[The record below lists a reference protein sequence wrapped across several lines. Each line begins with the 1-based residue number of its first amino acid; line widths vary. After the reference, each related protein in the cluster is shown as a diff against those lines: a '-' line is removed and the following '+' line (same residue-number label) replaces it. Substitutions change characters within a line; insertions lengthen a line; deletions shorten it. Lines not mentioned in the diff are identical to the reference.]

1 MKVLILNQYVPPDAS
16 PTAFL
21 VGEIS
26 GLLRAQ
32 GHEPVW
38 LGRSTDY
45 GVQRRG
51 WARLAYDA
59 GSWMW
64 ILVSGL
70 AAPRAGAV
78 VVMTSPPCLLLAGAL
93 VALRHRARL
102 VHWVMD
108 LYPETA
114 EVLGECG
121 PLLGSWI
128 SRAMGRAYAACD
140 LVIALDADMA
150 GLLEKKYR
158 IKPEVLA
165 PWGPFLE
172 IPAGSVKKERERR
185 VWMYS
190 GNLGRAHDWK
200 TLLDAQEKLEQAG
213 EPWELVVQGGGA
225 GYTAAR
231 EEAGRRN
238 LRHCRW
244 LPYAE
249 KERLVQSLLEADVL
263 VATRRPELCGLLWP
277 SKLAL
282 LQALPRPLVWVGET
296 GGAVAELLAARGG
309 SVAFGQG
316 DAAGLAAWLSDFQ
329 PPGTTPEV
337 VPLET
342 VRRRSHERW
351 SDLVSNALK

>member
-1 MKVLILNQYVPPDAS
+1 MKVLILNQYVPPDPS

-38 LGRSTDY
+38 LGKGTDY
-45 GVQRRG
+45 GVRRRG
-51 WARLAYDA
+51 LARWRYDLS
-59 GSWMW
+59 SWLG

-70 AAPRAGAV
+70 AAPRAGVV

-102 VHWVMD
+102 VHWAMD

-114 EVLGECG
+114 VALGECG
-121 PLLGSWI
+121 PGVGSLV
-128 SRAMGRAYAACD
+128 SRLMGWAYAACD
-140 LVIALDADMA
+140 LVIALDWDMA
-150 GLLEKKYR
+150 SLLEKKYR
-158 IKPEVLA
+158 IAPAVLA
-165 PWGPFLE
+165 PWGSSLE
-172 IPAGSVKKERERR
+172 IPTGSARNKRERR

-200 TLLDAQEKLEQAG
+200 TLLDAQEKLEQSG
-213 EPWELVVQGGGA
+213 CPWDLVVQGGGA
-225 GYTAAR
+225 GYEAAR
-231 EEAGRRN
+231 DEAVRRN

-249 KERLVQSLLEADVL
+249 TERLVESLLEADVL
-263 VATRRPELCGLLWP
+263 VATRRPELRGLLWP

-296 GGAVAELLAARGG
+296 GGAVAETLGARGG
-309 SVAFGQG
+309 AVAFSRG
-316 DAAGLAAWLSDFQ
+316 DASGLAAWLSDFT
-329 PPGTTPEV
+329 PPGTAIDV
-337 VPLET
+337 VPLEV
-342 VRRRSHERW
+342 VRRQSHERW
-351 SDLVSNALK
+351 FGLFSNALK

>member
-1 MKVLILNQYVPPDAS
+1 MKVLILNQYVPPDPS

-26 GLLRAQ
+26 DLLRSQ

-38 LGRSTDY
+38 VGKSTDY

-51 WARLAYDA
+51 LSRLAYDV
-59 GSWMW
+59 GSWLR
-64 ILVSGL
+64 ILLSGL

-102 VHWVMD
+102 VHWAMD

-114 EVLGECG
+114 VVLGECG
-121 PLLGSWI
+121 PWLGSWI
-128 SRAMGRAYAACD
+128 SRAMGWAYAACD
-140 LVIALDADMA
+140 LVIALDQDMA

-158 IKPEVLA
+158 IAPQVLA
-165 PWGPFLE
+165 PWGPSLE
-172 IPAGSVKKERERR
+172 IPADSAPKNCERR

-200 TLLDAQEKLEQAG
+200 TLLDAQEQLEKAG
-213 EPWELVVQGGGA
+213 RPWDLVVQGGGA
-225 GYTAAR
+225 GYAAAK
-231 EEAGRRN
+231 EEAAGRN

-244 LPYAE
+244 LPYA
-249 KERLVQSLLEADVL
+249 KTDRLVESLLEADVL
-263 VATRRPELCGLLWP
+263 VATRQPGLRGLLWP

-296 GGAVAELLAARGG
+296 GGAVAVALAERGG
-309 SVAFGQG
+309 AVAFDRG
-316 DAAGLAAWLSDFQ
+316 DAAGLAAWLSDYE
-329 PPGTTPEV
+329 PRGTTIEV

-342 VRRRSHERW
+342 VRRQCHERW
-351 SDLVSNALK
+351 LGLFSNALK